1 MARVTVEDCVDKIPN
16 RFELVL
22 LASQRARAIAA
33 GSPLTLERDN
43 DKNPVVALREVA
55 EGTLSPEELNEA
67 AIYNLRKHVETDEQE
82 DDDMT
87 LPMGPQAQSD
97 DIGGMSTRT
106 HAKETSSRETSA
118 AGRLEKDTFGEAGGK
133 AAVEAAVET
142 GAEASAETG
151 AETGAEAS
159 AETGAETTEASA
171 EASAETDAGTGPEGM
186 GSDFFSS
193 DGDAA
198 ENGEGKQTGP
208 AGEPDEN

>member
-22 LASQRARAIAA
+22 LASQRARSIAA

-55 EGTLSPEELNEA
+55 EGTLSREELNEA

-82 DDDMT
+82 EDDMS
-87 LPMGPQAQSD
+87 LPMVAQAQSD
-97 DIGGMSTRT
+97 DIGGMPTGAY
-106 HAKETSSRETSA
+106 AKETSSHETPA
-118 AGRLEKDTFGEAGGK
+118 AGSSEKDPFGKAGGEA
-133 AAVEAAVET
+133 AETAVEAA
-142 GAEASAETG
+142 AETG

-159 AETGAETTEASA
+159 AETSAETG
-171 EASAETDAGTGPEGM
+171 AETDAGADAGAGSEGM

-193 DGDAA
+193 GGDAA
-198 ENGEGKQTGP
+198 EDGEGEQTGP